1 MRPIAVVAALL
12 LSTAG
17 TPGQVIAQEA
27 HQAESRPNAAS
38 SGWITLGTV
47 GGPRSDGARN
57 QPANLLLV
65 GDDAHLVDTGDG
77 AMTSMTRAGVA
88 YADLRT
94 VWISHIH
101 FDHVGGLFAVLG
113 LRLQTR
119 TETPL
124 TVYGPPGT
132 RDIVTGLIAAMMPSA
147 RSGFGV
153 PGETMIDP
161 AASITV
167 VELDDGAVVD
177 LGDVTVR
184 AVANTHYSFV
194 PGSTEESYYRS
205 LSFRFGMA
213 DRSIVYSGDTGPS
226 QALTDLAEGA
236 DLLVTEVIDVERT
249 IAGVRRGAPNMP
261 PQVVEQMRHHLSA
274 HHLTTADI
282 GRLAQEAGVGQVVL
296 THFAGGADAAGPLIA
311 RYVAEVKASFEGPVQ
326 VANDMA
332 QF

>member
-1 MRPIAVVAALL
+1 MRSIAVIAAIL
-12 LSTAG
+12 LST
-17 TPGQVIAQEA
+17 TVTTGQVIAQDSHHGER
-27 HQAESRPNAAS
+27 QLSAS
-38 SGWITLGTV
+38 SSSWITLGTV

-65 GDDAHLVDTGDG
+65 GDAAHLVDVGDG
-77 AMTSMTRAGVA
+77 ATTSMTRAGVA
-88 YADLRT
+88 YAEVKT

-101 FDHVGGLFAVLG
+101 FDHIGGLYALLG

-119 TETPL
+119 TETAL
-124 TVYGPPGT
+124 TVYGPPGM
-132 RDIVTGLIAAMMPSA
+132 RDIVTGLISAMMPSA

-167 VELDDGAVVD
+167 VEIDDGAVVD

-194 PGSTEESYYRS
+194 PGSAEEQYYRS
-205 LSFRFGMA
+205 LSFRFDMA
-213 DRSIVYSGDTGPS
+213 DRSIIYSGDTGPS
-226 QALTDLAEGA
+226 QALTDLAGGA
-236 DLLVTEVIDVERT
+236 DLLVTEMIDVELT
-249 IAGVRRGAPNMP
+249 IAGVRQSSRNMP
-261 PQVVEQMRHHLSA
+261 PQVVEQMRHHLSS

-282 GRLAQEAGVGQVVL
+282 GQLAHDAGVGQVVL
-296 THFAGGADAAGPLIA
+296 THFAGGAELAGLQIA
-311 RYVAEVKASFEGPVQ
+311 RYVAEVKASFDGPVQ
-326 VANDMA
+326 VASDMA